1 MSVVNRSVFSFT
13 LLAVGLSASLGSNCG
28 ELPLPISEN
37 EGPQFRLDGETEFVE
52 FDVTVT
58 ADVSD
63 LPLEVDRYSHAL
75 LDLVPGVDS
84 DGLARVRVYDRWHQV
99 LLDQEVAFTD
109 GRAVQL
115 TVPGVLND
123 CPVDGICERE
133 FAVDVDRLS
142 GEMDVRWYL
151 IAEMEAGEVWVD
163 HMEFDIVEAQ

>member
-52 FDVTVT
+52 FDVTMT

-75 LDLVPGVDS
+75 FDLVPGVDS

-99 LLDQEVAFTD
+99 LLDQGLPSRMDAPSTD
-109 GRAVQL
+109 SSWRTQ
-115 TVPGVLND
+115 
-123 CPVDGICERE
+123 
-133 FAVDVDRLS
+133 RLPR
-142 GEMDVRWYL
+142 GWNL
-151 IAEMEAGEVWVD
+151 
-163 HMEFDIVEAQ
+163 